1 MKKNSYL
8 VIAIT
13 LILIASF
20 LRLYNLGGFITFLG
34 DQGRDASIVRNI
46 ITFKHFPA
54 IGAPSSVG
62 QIYLGPFYYY
72 LIAPWLLIFNFNPVG
87 LGYGVALMSI
97 AGLVASYWIIRKE
110 FNEIIAITFL
120 AIITFSFTLVNL
132 SRFSW
137 NPNLLPIFS
146 FMTLYFFY
154 LWGVRKKALYAALF
168 GSLFALTVQLHHL
181 ALLLFGPITIMFLYE
196 LFRTSEKKKLLL
208 QLIPTIGGF
217 LFFSSPLIIFD
228 LRHNFLNTKSFI
240 TLFSSGNVVSEGSY
254 LDRLN
259 ATVNGLLHFSFQLPE
274 YIPGALVLFILFIGA
289 YILIIRKTKSHF
301 LLLHLLTVAIF
312 IFGFALLSSP
322 RHYHYYGPVY
332 MSLYLLIAGVLT
344 ITARPLWL
352 YLISCVLTIIFAS
365 INIPAYYFFYYPP
378 NNQIEHAKKVAESFK
393 PYIKNQPIQI
403 VAIPTTETD
412 GHYRYF
418 LDLAGYKVM
427 PHDSPEQAKELYVIC
442 FDKNCKPLDDPQWQI
457 AAFYNKTLETSW
469 PVERATIY
477 KVIHKE

>member
-1 MKKNSYL
+1 MKKNYY
-8 VIAIT
+8 VIIAIT
-13 LILIASF
+13 FILIASF

-97 AGLVASYWIIRKE
+97 AGIVASYWIIRRE
-110 FNEIIAITFL
+110 FNDIIAITFL
-120 AIITFSFTLVNL
+120 SIITFSFTLVNL

-146 FMTLYFFY
+146 FLTLYFFY
-154 LWGVRKKALYAALF
+154 LWVIHKKALYAALF
-168 GSLFALTVQLHHL
+168 GSLLALTVQLHHL
-181 ALLLFGPITIMFLYE
+181 ALLLFGPITIMFIYDLY
-196 LFRTSEKKKLLL
+196 RAPEKKKFLF
-208 QLIPTIGGF
+208 QLIPTMGGF

-228 LRHNFLNTKSFI
+228 LRHDFLNTKSFI
-240 TLFSSGNVVSEGSY
+240 KLFSSGSVVSEGSY
-254 LDRLN
+254 VDRLH
-259 ATVNGLLHFSFQLPE
+259 ATVNGLFHFSLQLPE
-274 YIPGALVLFILFIGA
+274 YIPGALIFFILFIAA
-289 YILIIRKTKSHF
+289 YIVIIRKTKSHF

-332 MSLYLLIAGVLT
+332 MSLYLLIAGVLAVISRPFWQY
-344 ITARPLWL
+344 ITAVV
-352 YLISCVLTIIFAS
+352 ITILAVF

-378 NNQIEHAKKVAESFK
+378 NNQIKHAKKVAESFK
-393 PYIKNQPIQI
+393 PYINNQPIQM
-403 VAIPTTETD
+403 VALPTTETD

-418 LDLAGYKVM
+418 LETQGYELM
-427 PHDSPEQAKELYVIC
+427 PQDSPEQAQELYVVC
-442 FDKNCKPLDDPQWQI
+442 FEECKPLDDPQWQI
-457 AAFYNKTLETSW
+457 AAFYNKSLAASW
-469 PVERATIY
+469 KADRATIY
-477 KVIHKE
+477 KIIHK